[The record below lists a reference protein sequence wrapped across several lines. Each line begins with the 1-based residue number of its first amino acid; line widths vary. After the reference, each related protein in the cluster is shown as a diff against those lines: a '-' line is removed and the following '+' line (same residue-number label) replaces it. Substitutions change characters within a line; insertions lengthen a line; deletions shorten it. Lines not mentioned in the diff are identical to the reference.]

1 MEFNENQ
8 IEFMKEIGVSVDFS
22 KELTD
27 SDYETIEEEVSEYLQ
42 AHGFDDNYEPTEE
55 GIMCESILDI
65 L

>member
-1 MEFNENQ
+1 
-8 IEFMKEIGVSVDFS
+8 MKEIGVSVDFS

-42 AHGFDDNYEPTEE
+42 AHGFDDEYETTDE

>member
-1 MEFNENQ
+1 MKFNENQ
-8 IEFMKEIGVSVDFS
+8 IEFMKKIGVSVDFS

-42 AHGFDDNYEPTEE
+42 AYGFDGDYEPTEE
-55 GIMCESILDI
+55 GIMCESILDV